1 MHELDEYVFN
11 LFHWPKASDVGY
23 RFVSYHFPYCSLYHQ
38 FDDIFQ
44 RLLTKQPILWGQT
57 F

>member
-23 RFVSYHFPYCSLYHQ
+23 RFVSNHLPYRSLYHQ

-44 RLLTKQPILWGQT
+44 RWG
-57 F
+57 